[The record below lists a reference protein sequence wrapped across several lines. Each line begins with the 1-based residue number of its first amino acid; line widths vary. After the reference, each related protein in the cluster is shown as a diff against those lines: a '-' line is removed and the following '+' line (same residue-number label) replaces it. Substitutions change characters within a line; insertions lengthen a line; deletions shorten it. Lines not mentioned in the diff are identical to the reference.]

1 MSTTSAIAST
11 ASDRMNPIAVK
22 EFRQA
27 VQSRWVIA
35 VLMIFLLL
43 NLVIVGGYVVTSPE
57 AATSATGGRTVFGFL
72 LGILLFTCIGF
83 VPIYTGVRLSM
94 ERNDANLDLIFVTT
108 ITPGAIIRGKFLTAM
123 ALTLLIFS
131 VCMPFMILTYLLRGI
146 DLPSIFFVLAT
157 GFLVCAVANAMGI
170 FAGSISGSLLIRG
183 LVDVAVLICLF
194 YMAIGTIG
202 MAESMLMFGGGM
214 MGGASWWSYF
224 GWWGLIEVVTV
235 GVFYVLSVALL
246 SPKPSNRMFVP
257 RLYVTGSWVVLG
269 AAMAVWGYCTGS
281 ENHIIGWMVGSC
293 IVLTAMLL
301 TSLGERDAW
310 SARVR
315 RTIPRN
321 RLLRALAF
329 VFYTGSAGG
338 LLWCTLLF
346 AATLAGGIAWATV
359 MTKATSDFW
368 SSCTNMA
375 MVFGYVLCYC
385 LTTASL
391 RMAVFKNVPTPS
403 LSVIAAFLGI
413 VAWLVP
419 YVVVFLVSNN
429 PLAEPSWSLL
439 GSPMILST
447 RNAPAKDAAAV
458 FVNVWLLFALVASL
472 PWAFGQLQRFTPY
485 RAVAVETV
493 DVAAAGSSPSL
504 PDGTS

>member
-1 MSTTSAIAST
+1 VSTTSALAST
-11 ASDRMNPIAVK
+11 ASDRLNPIAVK

-35 VLMIFLLL
+35 ILMIFLLL
-43 NLVIVGGYVVTSPE
+43 NLVIVGGYVMTSPE

-72 LGILLFTCIGF
+72 LAILLLTCIGF

-108 ITPGAIIRGKFLTAM
+108 ITPSAIIRGKFLTAM

-170 FAGSISGSLLIRG
+170 FAGSISGSWLIRG
-183 LVDVAVLICLF
+183 LVDVGVLICLI
-194 YMAIGTIG
+194 YMAFGTIA
-202 MAESMLMFGGGM
+202 MAEGMLMFGGGM
-214 MGGASWWSYF
+214 MGGTSWWGYF
-224 GWWGLIEVVTV
+224 GWWGLIEVAAV
-235 GVFYVLSVALL
+235 GALYVLSVALL

-257 RLYVTGSWVVLG
+257 RLYVTGSWAVLG
-269 AAMAVWGYCTGS
+269 AVMAVWGYCTGS
-281 ENHIIGWMVGSC
+281 IDPVKGWMIGSC
-293 IVLTAMLL
+293 VVLTAMLL
-301 TSLGERDAW
+301 TSLGERDVW

-321 RLLRALAF
+321 RLWRAMAF

-346 AATLAGGIAWATV
+346 LATLAGGAAWTTA
-359 MTKATSDFW
+359 MAKATPDFW
-368 SSCTNMA
+368 ISMHHMA
-375 MVFGYVLCYC
+375 MVFAYVLCYC
-385 LTTASL
+385 LTTAVL
-391 RMAVFKNVPTPS
+391 RMLVFKNVPTPS

-419 YVVVFLVSNN
+419 YVVVFLASNN
-429 PLAEPSWSLL
+429 PLAEPAWSLQ

-447 RNAPAKDAAAV
+447 NNQAAKEAAQVLV
-458 FVNVWLLFALVASL
+458 FVWLAVALIASS
-472 PWAFGQLQRFTPY
+472 PWGGGQWQRFTPY
-485 RAVAVETV
+485 RAMALTTV
-493 DVAAAGSSPSL
+493 DAAAGNSLSS